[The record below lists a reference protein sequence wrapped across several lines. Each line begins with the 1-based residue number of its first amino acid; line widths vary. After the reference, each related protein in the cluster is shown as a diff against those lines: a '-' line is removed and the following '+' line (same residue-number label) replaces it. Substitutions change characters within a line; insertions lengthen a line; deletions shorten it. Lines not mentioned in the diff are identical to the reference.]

1 MTTVKDAKLADGTL
15 WGREVTNADGTPL
28 AHFAYLD
35 GVTWERTTYSD
46 DGIPVIDVVA
56 SVDDYPDPLAPAFA
70 AVEAATTIPDLAA
83 ATAAYL
89 SLLTP

>member
-15 WGREVTNADGTPL
+15 WGREVFADDGTQV
-28 AHFAYLD
+28 ARFAYLD
-35 GVTWERTTYSD
+35 GETWERTTYTTEGS
-46 DGIPVIDVVA
+46 PVIDVVA

-70 AVEAATTIPDLAA
+70 AVEAATTIADLAA